1 MMVAS
6 FAIKLNQ
13 RSKKMFLPLLLLHLS
28 IPRVLPYH
36 RTLSILEG
44 RVEQQILILPERM
57 ENPLMGINRK
67 RRHWILVA
75 SRYSANLFTKPAPRT
90 ASWHKNNGAHIFCK
104 AAGSLIRRGHKGGWN
119 DNDTESNY
127 PPMWKWWRRRTGRSI
142 QYSLS
147 ICSCCSLNSS

>member
-13 RSKKMFLPLLLLHLS
+13 RSKEMFLPLLLLHLS

-44 RVEQQILILPERM
+44 REEQQTLILPERM

-67 RRHWILVA
+67 RRH
-75 SRYSANLFTKPAPRT
+75 
-90 ASWHKNNGAHIFCK
+90 
-104 AAGSLIRRGHKGGWN
+104 
-119 DNDTESNY
+119 
-127 PPMWKWWRRRTGRSI
+127 
-142 QYSLS
+142 
-147 ICSCCSLNSS
+147 